1 MTYLALDVGGTKI
14 AGARVSDA
22 GDLIG
27 GVHVRST
34 PAREGGAAVLGAMLD
49 VLRECGLK
57 GVDGVGVGTAGV
69 IDSSSG
75 RVLSATSHITG
86 WAGTDVADAIEGAT
100 GLPTF
105 VLNDGHAFALGEL
118 LYGAGRGVESL
129 LLMVAGTGVGGAF
142 VAGGVPLFGAHW
154 TAGHFGHV
162 AVPQAVGVDCYC
174 GGSGHL
180 EAVGGGAGMLALYR
194 RNGGEAAVASTKEL
208 FERLPH
214 DVVARDS
221 IALGAEAFGLATG
234 SLVNA
239 FDPGVV
245 VVAGGLAQAGP
256 VWERP
261 MREAYTGALMPG
273 LTHTPLVLSA
283 MTNWYSLRGAAAYT
297 RSQRGHR

>member
-22 GDLIG
+22 GDLVG

-34 PAREGGAAVLGAMLD
+34 PAQEGGAAVLGAMLG
-49 VLRECGLK
+49 VLRECGLA
-57 GVDGVGVGTAGV
+57 GIDGVGIGTAGV
-69 IDSSSG
+69 IDSSAG
-75 RVLSATSHITG
+75 RVLSATSHISG
-86 WAGTDVADAIEGAT
+86 WAGTDVASAIEGAT
-100 GLPTF
+100 GLPTV
-105 VLNDGHAFALGEL
+105 VLNDGHSFALGEM
-118 LYGAGRGVESL
+118 LYGAGRGVDSL

-180 EAVGGGAGMLALYR
+180 EAVGGGAGILALYR

-214 DVVARDS
+214 DVVARES
-221 IALGAEAFGLATG
+221 IALGAEAFGVAAG

-256 VWERP
+256 GWELP
-261 MREAYTGALMPG
+261 MREAFTGALVPG
-273 LTHTPLVLSA
+273 LAHTPLVLSA

-297 RSQRGHR
+297 RSQRGQR